1 MYKKITLKNGL
12 RIITVPM
19 ESTETVTV
27 LVLVKTGSKY
37 EQKNINGIS
46 HFLEH
51 LFFKGTKKRPTA
63 FEIAQT
69 LDSIGGAYNAF
80 TGKEY
85 TGFWAKVT
93 GQHLDL
99 ALDWL
104 SDLLLNPRFRE
115 ADIGREKGV
124 IVEEIKMQRDVP
136 MGYVAN
142 LWEMLLYK
150 DQPAGWLIIGKEE
163 NISRVKRKD
172 ILDYFKSQY
181 SAENTI
187 VCVAGKIGPGV
198 AKKIGQCF
206 EEIERAGLNQKE
218 KVVEVQKDP
227 DALLYFK
234 KTDQTHFCLGARGFD
249 LLSPQRYSQM
259 VLAVILGGNASSRL
273 FISIRQKA
281 GLAYYIH
288 TSSETYTDSGY
299 LVTQAG
305 VAHKNVKKAIG
316 LILKEYRTMKEKKV
330 TKEELQKAKDYLK
343 GTMNLNLET
352 SDAQVSFYAT
362 QELLRREIITPHQ
375 LFEKIDK
382 VTSGDI
388 QKIAKAIFQP
398 QKLNLALIGPFKE
411 KKDFK
416 KLLRI

>member
-12 RIITVPM
+12 RIITIPM

-136 MGYVAN
+136 MGYVAD

-206 EEIERAGLNQKE
+206 EEIEKAELNQKE

-249 LLSPQRYSQM
+249 LLSPQRYIQM

-288 TSSETYTDSGY
+288 TSSGTYTDTGY

-305 VAHKNVKKAIG
+305 VAHKNVKKAVG
-316 LILKEYRTMKEKKV
+316 LILKEYRTMKEKRV

-343 GTMNLNLET
+343 GTMSLNLET
-352 SDAQVSFYAT
+352 SDAQASFYAT

-382 VTSGDI
+382 VTLNDI
-388 QKIAKAIFQP
+388 QEIAKAIFQP

-411 KKDFK
+411 KKDFR
-416 KLLRI
+416 KLLKI

>member
-1 MYKKITLKNGL
+1 
-12 RIITVPM
+12 M

-136 MGYVAN
+136 MGYVAD

-206 EEIERAGLNQKE
+206 EEIEKAELNQKE

-249 LLSPQRYSQM
+249 LLSPQRYIQM

-288 TSSETYTDSGY
+288 TSSGTYTDTGY

-305 VAHKNVKKAIG
+305 VAHKNVKKAVG
-316 LILKEYRTMKEKKV
+316 LILKEYRTMKEKRV

-343 GTMNLNLET
+343 GTMSLNLET
-352 SDAQVSFYAT
+352 SDAQASFYAT

-382 VTSGDI
+382 VTLNDI
-388 QKIAKAIFQP
+388 QEIAKAIFQP

-411 KKDFK
+411 KKDFR
-416 KLLRI
+416 KLLKI